1 MTGKN
6 SWLSQ
11 GIRPGLGYTA
21 LQLSKK
27 NKSAKIAHPW
37 KKNQV
42 LWKVK
47 SKINR
52 VRYSKIKNKEDLLCR

>member
-27 NKSAKIAHPW
+27 SKSAKIAHPW
-37 KKNQV
+37 KK
-42 LWKVK
+42 K
-47 SKINR
+47 SSPI
-52 VRYSKIKNKEDLLCR
+52 EGEE